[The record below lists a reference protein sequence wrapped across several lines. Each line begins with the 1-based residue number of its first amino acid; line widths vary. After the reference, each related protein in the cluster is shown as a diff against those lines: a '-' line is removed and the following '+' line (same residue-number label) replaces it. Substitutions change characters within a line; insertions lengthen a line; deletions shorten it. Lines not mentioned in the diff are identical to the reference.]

1 MEEGNI
7 AIPESNIQPSSTEPG
22 NSPSNVRLNGGEA
35 WSPSSTD
42 TSPSVTIDLDVPTKV
57 TGIILQG
64 GGPDTDEYV
73 TQFTVSYSSDDITY
87 VDVTV
92 GDTIKVST
100 FIDDW
105 VPALL

>member
-1 MEEGNI
+1 MEDGNI
-7 AIPESNIQPSSTEPG
+7 AIPDENIQPSSTEPG
-22 NSPSNVRLNGGEA
+22 NSPSNIRLNSPEA

-73 TQFTVSYSSDDITY
+73 TQFTVSFSLDDITY
-87 VDVTV
+87 AGSPTV
-92 GDTIKVST
+92 SENIPVEETTTYLIVS
-100 FIDDW
+100 
-105 VPALL
+105 